1 MNKLIDKQIWD
12 ALRKVIDPEVGYSVV
27 DMGLVYGVEV
37 LRHKAEGFL
46 VIVKMTLTSPGCP
59 LASTIEKMVKD
70 EILSLDG
77 VSKVKFVLV
86 WEPVW
91 SPFKMNADLRAEM
104 GYD

>member
-1 MNKLIDKQIWD
+1 MNKLMDKQIWD
-12 ALRKVIDPEVGYSVV
+12 ALKKVIDPEVGYSVV
-27 DMGLVYGVEV
+27 DMGLVYKVEV
-37 LRHKAEGFL
+37 VRYKVEGFL

-59 LASTIEKMVKD
+59 LASTIEKMVRD
-70 EILSLDG
+70 EVSGVPG

-91 SPFKMNADLRAEM
+91 SPFKMSADLRAEM